1 MLRVFAQLCVDYV
14 QGSDIEISEA
24 LAAQVAKYQK
34 GFDRLA
40 EEPEVKGN
48 WDPVSTNSA
57 ENLAC
62 MSENQGFMTSQ

>member
-34 GFDRLA
+34 GFDRIA
-40 EEPEVKGN
+40 EEPEIRDGWN
-48 WDPVSTNSA
+48 PVSTSK
-57 ENLAC
+57 
-62 MSENQGFMTSQ
+62 

>member
-1 MLRVFAQLCVDYV
+1 VLRVFAQLCVDYV

-48 WDPVSTNSA
+48 WDPVSTNSV
-57 ENLAC
+57 
-62 MSENQGFMTSQ
+62 